1 MCHGFLSDGAKE
13 SAVVAQFN
21 PEKSDFLCMTHQ

>member
-1 MCHGFLSDGAKE
+1 MCHGFLSDESTE

-21 PEKSDFLCMTHQ
+21 PGTSDFLCMT